1 MEALNKLQEADSPD
15 EIPVWKK
22 NLAFVRTERL
32 QTKLENGLNAFGVL
46 FILTLMFLTVCD
58 IVARYVFNHAI
69 LGVVE
74 ISELMLAPLI
84 LFGLAYTQRLGGHVR
99 MGLFLE
105 KVISG
110 RTYHI
115 FELLIILMSLFIFII
130 ITVFS
135 FKNTIFSY
143 QIGETTDTLFL
154 PLWVS
159 KTCIPVG
166 AFLICLRLL
175 IQLIQHL
182 AQVLAGIENR
192 NLN

>member
-1 MEALNKLQEADSPD
+1 MGALKKPQETDIP
-15 EIPVWKK
+15 EEVPVWKK
-22 NLAFVRTERL
+22 SIAFLRIESSS
-32 QTKLENGLNAFGVL
+32 TKLENGLNAIGVL
-46 FILTLMFLTVCD
+46 FILALMFLTVCD
-58 IVARYVFNHAI
+58 IVARYLFNHAI
-69 LGVVE
+69 IGVVE

-99 MGLFLE
+99 MGLFIE
-105 KVISG
+105 KISG

-115 FELLIILMSLFIFII
+115 VESIILLMSLFIFIV

-143 QIGETTDTLFL
+143 EIGETTDTLFL

-159 KTCIPVG
+159 KTCIPIG

-175 IQLIQHL
+175 IQFIQHL
-182 AQVLAGIENR
+182 AQALAGVEKR
-192 NLN
+192 GLS